1 MADGLCVCSINYIFY
16 PFYMIILF
24 LINELCRNKGS
35 CEESLINVV
44 LKFIN
49 EMQGFDI
56 N

>member
-1 MADGLCVCSINYIFY
+1 MADGLCVFSVNYIFY
-16 PFYMIILF
+16 RFYMIILF
-24 LINELCRNKGS
+24 LINDLCANKGS
-35 CEESLINVV
+35 CEESLIDIV